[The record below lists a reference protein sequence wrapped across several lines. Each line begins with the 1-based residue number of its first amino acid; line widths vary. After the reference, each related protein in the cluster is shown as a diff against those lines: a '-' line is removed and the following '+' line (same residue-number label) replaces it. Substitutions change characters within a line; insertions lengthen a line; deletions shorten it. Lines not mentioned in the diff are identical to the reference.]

1 MKTWWK
7 IGDKP
12 RGRWRPKM
20 EFGISFSK
28 SELTEIRNLN
38 IDTLIKV
45 CIIPITEYP
54 KRDINLTCEATPIL
68 FPDLIY
74 ETGDIKSS
82 DLCLYTS
89 LCENCPFKTISGNK
103 KLRWSTTNDILDS
116 NVKWSF
122 YLPWR
127 SDARPDYSDFIDP
140 VKKFLKS
147 MIDRFESSLKE
158 ARESVSSSEWLLG
171 EENTLDL
178 IQRNELPEV
187 KKVRVVRR

>member
-1 MKTWWK
+1 MRTWWK

-28 SELTEIRNLN
+28 NEIMEVRNLN

-45 CIIPITEYP
+45 CIIPITKYP
-54 KRDINLTCEATPIL
+54 KRDINLKCEATPIL

-74 ETGDIKSS
+74 KTGDIKSS

-89 LCENCPFKTISGNK
+89 LCENCPFKTSLGNK
-103 KLRWSTTNDILDS
+103 KLRWFTTNDILDN
-116 NVKWSF
+116 NVEWSF

-127 SDARPDYSDFIDP
+127 SDTRPDYSDFIDP

-147 MIDRFESSLKE
+147 VLDRFESSLKE
-158 ARESVSSSEWLLG
+158 ARESAPSSEWLLG
-171 EENTLDL
+171 EENTL
-178 IQRNELPEV
+178 E
-187 KKVRVVRR
+187 